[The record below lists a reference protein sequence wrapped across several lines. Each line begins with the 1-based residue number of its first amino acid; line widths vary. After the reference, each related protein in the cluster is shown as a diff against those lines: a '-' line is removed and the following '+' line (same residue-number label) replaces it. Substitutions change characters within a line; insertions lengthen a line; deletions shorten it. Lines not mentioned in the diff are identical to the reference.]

1 MATLKE
7 LTKTIAS
14 LGGTLWLVGGAVR
27 DSLQGVAA
35 HDRDYMITG
44 CNPESLPFDKIAG
57 SDFPVFL
64 VEVDGEKVEV
74 ALARSEKKAGVGYHG
89 FTFSANKDVTV
100 EQDLSRRD
108 LTINSMAI
116 NVATGELVDPFGG
129 VGDLR
134 AGVIRHTSP
143 AFAEDPTRVYRVARF
158 AARFGFAVAPETMAL
173 IRGMKAELSAITAER
188 VGKELIKALDTPAP
202 SMFFRVLKEA
212 GLLDVHFKAV
222 LDLDVPDRHDGTA
235 FNHTMRVMDAGSSVL
250 DRLALLCHDFGKG
263 LTPKD
268 QHPRHFNHDSLGVSV
283 VEQFCDSLRLSR
295 SAKKFAVAA
304 CRTHMKIKRIME
316 MRPATLISFVA
327 AYPNVLD
334 LLRISEIDSVARDG
348 ATQDDVVLHGKI
360 LKRVQAAM
368 GIISAITGKTLIA
381 QGVTPSTSMGDKIH
395 AARVAAAKAAGV

>member
-1 MATLKE
+1 MTTLKE
-7 LTKTIAS
+7 LSKIVAS

-44 CNPESLPFDKIAG
+44 CNPDSLPFDKIAG

-129 VGDLR
+129 VDDLR
-134 AGVIRHTSP
+134 ARVIRHTSL
-143 AFAEDPTRVYRVARF
+143 AFSEDPTRVYRVARF

-173 IRGMKAELSAITAER
+173 IRSMKAELSEITAER
-188 VGKELIKALDTPAP
+188 VGKELIKALDTPTP
-202 SMFFRVLKEA
+202 SVFFRVLKEA
-212 GLLDVHFKAV
+212 GLLDVHFAAV
-222 LDLDVPDRHDGTA
+222 GALNVPDKHDGTA
-235 FNHTMRVMDAGSSVL
+235 FNHTMTVMDAGSSVL

-268 QHPRHFNHDSLGVSV
+268 QHPRHLHHDFLGVSV

-295 SAKKFAVAA
+295 AAKQFAVGA
-304 CRTHMKIKRIME
+304 CRTHMKIKKIME

-327 AYPNVLD
+327 AYPNILD

-348 ATQDDVVLHGKI
+348 ATQDDVVLHGEI

-368 GIISAITGKTLIA
+368 GIINAITGKTLIA
-381 QGVTPSTSMGDKIH
+381 QGVVPSTSMGNKIH
-395 AARVAAAKAAGV
+395 AARVAAAKAAWV